1 MEHSSRTRFVTAL
14 VLVAVFGAGALLGFA
29 ADSNLNAETP
39 DGVESSA
46 VAGEATAEETAE
58 RRRRPPQ
65 YTLVDPNE
73 AQVERI
79 DSIVAEHRART
90 NALVEQNEETRAQYR
105 ENFAAIVHAT
115 REAIK
120 GVLSPDQASEYQRLL
135 DERYGRSDA
144 VREN

>member
-29 ADSNLNAETP
+29 ADSNLDAETP

-46 VAGEATAEETAE
+46 VAGGATAEETAE
-58 RRRRPPQ
+58 RRPPQ

-73 AQVERI
+73 AQLSRI

-105 ENFAAIVHAT
+105 EDFAAIVHAT

-144 VREN
+144 VPEN

>member
-1 MEHSSRTRFVTAL
+1 MEHSSWTRLVTAL
-14 VLVAVFGAGALLGFA
+14 VLAAVFGTGVLLGFA
-29 ADSNLNAETP
+29 ADSDLDAETH

-46 VAGEATAEETAE
+46 VAGGATAEETAE
-58 RRRRPPQ
+58 RRPPQ

-73 AQVERI
+73 AQLSRI

-105 ENFAAIVHAT
+105 EDFAAIVHAT